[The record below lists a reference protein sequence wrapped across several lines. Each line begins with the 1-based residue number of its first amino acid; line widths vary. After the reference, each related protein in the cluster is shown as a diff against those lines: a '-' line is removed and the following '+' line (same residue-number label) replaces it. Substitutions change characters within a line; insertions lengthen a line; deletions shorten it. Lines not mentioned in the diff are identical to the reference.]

1 MRPPSPPTPAIT
13 SPALGPHVSNPAL
26 HPQFHGANE
35 SNDSFFNALSA
46 KRTPSQAM

>member
-1 MRPPSPPTPAIT
+1 MEFRFDDT
-13 SPALGPHVSNPAL
+13 AL
-26 HPQFHGANE
+26 QTTFHGANE